1 MLGSNPTK
9 RKTPLFERKKHSKY
23 KVTIVPVIVPV
34 NVLACEYCFFCPRAV
49 FFFFMRVSA
58 KGTEARYDRLGCKLA
73 YKQKHHVVPHIGEQ
87 PNTYKKGLFL
97 VFVLELKYKE
107 Q

>member
-1 MLGSNPTK
+1 
-9 RKTPLFERKKHSKY
+9 
-23 KVTIVPVIVPV
+23 
-34 NVLACEYCFFCPRAV
+34 
-49 FFFFMRVSA
+49 MRVSA
-58 KGTEARYDRLGCKLA
+58 KGTEARYDELGCKLA

-107 Q
+107 

>member
-1 MLGSNPTK
+1 MYS
-9 RKTPLFERKKHSKY
+9 HAS
-23 KVTIVPVIVPV
+23 IVFSA
-34 NVLACEYCFFCPRAV
+34 LQRAV

-58 KGTEARYDRLGCKLA
+58 KGTEARYDGLGCKLA

-97 VFVLELKYKE
+97 VFVLELKYKDL
-107 Q
+107 